1 MQIPCQSHGGSPT
14 NPIGALMQ
22 IPCQSHGGSLANPI
36 GILYKTFG
44 ILHKPMTNHPCEA
57 PASFSATSCSG
68 LGVAK
73 GFLALPQRI
82 LTQTPYKSYSN
93 SMGAPCKSLRK
104 PIQIPYKSIQIRWGP
119 LANLIGPPCKP
130 LTNPHRNPI
139 GTPYKPCRSPNTNPI
154 GAPHKSL
161 TNSIQTPYKFLT
173 NPLQILWGSLANP
186 RGAHFKSHRNLL
198 ANPLGIL
205 HNSLTNHPCEALASF
220 SPTSCT
226 GLGIACLG
234 VAKGFLAMPQRI
246 PTQIQR
252 NPNANPLQILF
263 KSYGAPYKFKGA
275 PYKPHSNP
283 MQTLYKSHRGPMQ
296 IPYKS
301 HRDPMG
307 IPYKFC
313 RHPHRKTTQIPYKP
327 FTNPIGTSLQIP

>member
-1 MQIPCQSHGGSPT
+1 MCEFLVPAMQHCILLVAHSFGGARPTGFSALALALSGLPQGLESRIPKETLGPDKSLTDPTQAPAKSHGESLANLTGTLMQIPCQSHGESPTNPIGTLLQIPCQSHGGPPT

-104 PIQIPYKSIQIRWGP
+104 PIQIPCKS
-119 LANLIGPPCKP
+119 
-130 LTNPHRNPI
+130 
-139 GTPYKPCRSPNTNPI
+139 
-154 GAPHKSL
+154 
-161 TNSIQTPYKFLT
+161 
-173 NPLQILWGSLANP
+173 
-186 RGAHFKSHRNLL
+186 
-198 ANPLGIL
+198 
-205 HNSLTNHPCEALASF
+205 
-220 SPTSCT
+220 
-226 GLGIACLG
+226 
-234 VAKGFLAMPQRI
+234 
-246 PTQIQR
+246 
-252 NPNANPLQILF
+252 
-263 KSYGAPYKFKGA
+263 
-275 PYKPHSNP
+275 HSNP
-283 MQTLYKSHRGPMQ
+283 MGAPWKPHGDPIQV
-296 IPYKS
+296 PYKS

-307 IPYKFC
+307 IPYKSC
-313 RHPHRKTTQIPYKP
+313 KGPNTDP
-327 FTNPIGTSLQIP
+327 LQIP